1 MFIKHIF
8 MKISESK
15 DWGNVFRI
23 GERFLKQTVFN
34 NRSVVNERLTRIS
47 IAIKGE
53 VYNDPSQSYL

>member
-8 MKISESK
+8 MKISESE

-34 NRSVVNERLTRIS
+34 NRCVVNERLTRIS